1 MLGFFSKLFKSKTP
15 APDTQA
21 QPENAQ
27 NTAPEAANHLP
38 ADSETQPENATVAA
52 ETTDAA
58 AEPTPEQ
65 ATKQNATQP
74 EPAAQPETV
83 ETIDSA
89 KATTAEQQAIAVQ
102 RQPENT
108 ETIAAPENQTIATA
122 EQTEQPENA
131 VAEIP
136 QTDEQGQPENPASE
150 PAAPSTP
157 RADETATAEQEPA
170 AQGQPEN
177 AVGAAAEQDN
187 AAQDNAVQSHPTEP
201 AVRNWTMTAVAEKPN
216 SWASV
221 AEQAQYKSATA
232 ETPAVGQPENA
243 VSEATETGVATQG
256 QPENA
261 VSEVAEADVVAQGQ
275 PENQAAAPSKQQPE
289 TVEQP
294 ENTPPEATTE
304 TQETTAPQKLGWAA
318 RLKQGL
324 TKSRN
329 HMAKS
334 LAGVFGGGQIDEDLY
349 EELETVLLTSDMGI
363 EATEQLM
370 NEVRDRVSLKGLK
383 DGNELRQ
390 ALKDAVY
397 DLLKPLEQPLAIPA
411 NGEPFVIML
420 AGINGAGKTT
430 SIGKLAKYFQA
441 QGKSVILAAGDTF
454 RAAAREQL
462 QEWGERN
469 GVTVI
474 SQAKGDSAAV
484 CFDAVEAAK
493 ARKIDIVLADTAG
506 RLPTQLHLM
515 EEIKKVKRVLQK
527 SMPNAP
533 HEIIVVLDANI
544 GQNAVNQVVAF
555 DDALGVTGLIVTKLD
570 GTAKG
575 GVLAALASSRAIPVR
590 YIGVGE
596 SIDDLRPF
604 NAKDFVDALL
614 D

>member
-1 MLGFFSKLFKSKTP
+1 
-15 APDTQA
+15 
-21 QPENAQ
+21 
-27 NTAPEAANHLP
+27 
-38 ADSETQPENATVAA
+38 
-52 ETTDAA
+52 
-58 AEPTPEQ
+58 
-65 ATKQNATQP
+65 
-74 EPAAQPETV
+74 
-83 ETIDSA
+83 
-89 KATTAEQQAIAVQ
+89 
-102 RQPENT
+102 
-108 ETIAAPENQTIATA
+108 
-122 EQTEQPENA
+122 
-131 VAEIP
+131 
-136 QTDEQGQPENPASE
+136 
-150 PAAPSTP
+150 
-157 RADETATAEQEPA
+157 
-170 AQGQPEN
+170 
-177 AVGAAAEQDN
+177 
-187 AAQDNAVQSHPTEP
+187 
-201 AVRNWTMTAVAEKPN
+201 MTAVAEKPN
-216 SWASV
+216 SWASA
-221 AEQAQYKSATA
+221 AEQAQYKAATA
-232 ETPAVGQPENA
+232 ETAAV
-243 VSEATETGVATQG
+243 G

-261 VSEVAEADVVAQGQ
+261 VSEVAEADVAAQGQ

-370 NEVRDRVSLKGLK
+370 NEVRNRVSLKGLK

-397 DLLKPLEQPLAIPA
+397 DLLKPLEQPLVIPA

-555 DDALGVTGLIVTKLD
+555 DDVLGVTGLIVTKLD